1 MEKFFKI
8 EKCNILR
15 DNKIVINDISI
26 DLDKSIC
33 ILGESG
39 SYKTFFLN
47 EIYRNH
53 NIFKSNGKIAF
64 YFHYMLKKDVFVKY
78 KSEMNEDLFELYK
91 YLINNNKNLENKFAL
106 IRVLMI
112 NPDYFLCDDLYR
124 VLDFEEL
131 KMVVNYINKKNIKML
146 YLTSDIEST
155 VLFEYL
161 IVLKNNK
168 IAIEGKTLLVLKEE
182 KIMKLLGF
190 NLPFYVN
197 MSIQL
202 GYYGIINEIYN
213 NEHDLVE
220 ALWQLK

>member
-1 MEKFFKI
+1 
-8 EKCNILR
+8 
-15 DNKIVINDISI
+15 
-26 DLDKSIC
+26 
-33 ILGESG
+33 
-39 SYKTFFLN
+39 
-47 EIYRNH
+47 
-53 NIFKSNGKIAF
+53 
-64 YFHYMLKKDVFVKY
+64 
-78 KSEMNEDLFELYK
+78 
-91 YLINNNKNLENKFAL
+91 
-106 IRVLMI
+106 MI
-112 NPDYFLCDDLYR
+112 YR
-124 VLDFEEL
+124 VLDFDEL
-131 KMVVNYINKKNIKML
+131 KMVVDYINKKNIKML